1 MRSLGD
7 KTMTPSAI
15 HILSNPELRAEL
27 LGRVSDEVAEIE
39 REIRLAVD
47 SKVEIIRQV
56 ADHTLSAGGKRLRP
70 AFVILAGKAINPNV
84 DEDRLRRLGACME
97 IIHMATLVHDD
108 VLDNSPTRRGK
119 PTASATFGNVAA
131 IMSGDVFLAKAML
144 LLAKDGD
151 LEVIRTVS
159 EAVTEIAEGEVLEIE
174 ARGDFD
180 LEEESHLN
188 ILRMKTAA
196 FIRCCCE
203 IGALAAG
210 GTKAQVA
217 ALGQY
222 GEQAGMAFQIADDLL
237 DYRGDK
243 AKTGKPVAT
252 DFREGQSTLPLIFLR
267 EKLSEPELQ
276 IARRRFGGTV
286 NEDEI
291 RMICDW
297 MASRGAFARSEQVA
311 RDYISKAQ
319 ESLEILEPTLARDM
333 LSAISEYVLARQ
345 G

>member
-1 MRSLGD
+1 MY
-7 KTMTPSAI
+7 K
-15 HILSNPELRAEL
+15 
-27 LGRVSDEVAEIE
+27 
-39 REIRLAVD
+39 
-47 SKVEIIRQV
+47 RQ
-56 ADHTLSAGGKRLRP
+56 
-70 AFVILAGKAINPNV
+70 
-84 DEDRLRRLGACME
+84 
-97 IIHMATLVHDD
+97 
-108 VLDNSPTRRGK
+108 
-119 PTASATFGNVAA
+119 
-131 IMSGDVFLAKAML
+131 
-144 LLAKDGD
+144 
-151 LEVIRTVS
+151 
-159 EAVTEIAEGEVLEIE
+159 
-174 ARGDFD
+174 
-180 LEEESHLN
+180 EEESHLN